1 MRRGIYDLSL
11 REGDI
16 FDILVLV
23 MMSLPVI
30 VYILCDIFDI
40 VVQDRERLVR
50 CIVCLYCYSLYTIQC
65 DIIDILVQDR

>member
-1 MRRGIYDLSL
+1 MYC
-11 REGDI
+11 DI

-50 CIVCLYCYSLYTIQC
+50 CIVCLYCYSLYTRQ
-65 DIIDILVQDR
+65 

>member
-1 MRRGIYDLSL
+1 MRRGIYYLSL

-30 VYILCDIFDI
+30 VYTVIIYILCDIFDI
-40 VVQDRERLVR
+40 VVQDR
-50 CIVCLYCYSLYTIQC
+50 
-65 DIIDILVQDR
+65 